1 MANIR
6 LNILP
11 ISENTFSFKVYR
23 KNRENDEPIE
33 EDGLHGHSL
42 PISDDAKIRK
52 NYYISFKPR
61 ADFNE
66 YDCSS
71 HYAISLTLN
80 YLHNALLQTLI
91 DKGVEHKAKRKFANQ
106 TIEFVVKNFK
116 EGDQLVVLTAHYYND
131 SKKFGFLTNFKFSK
145 NEGQKF
151 DKQVQIRSL
160 SLSSNGRSNKDYY
173 ADKFRIINQF
183 LSNILQSV
191 SKFGINNSE
200 FSFQSKLIDAPV
212 LLLDKKEYI
221 FNNKKFA
228 NSQFQGIRNYG
239 PLKKVEKQVVFIFI
253 FEDKFKSFAN
263 ELYLSLKGKSNP
275 GTFPGYEKMFGITF
289 TKDNVKRIQIND
301 YSNDGLKKVVT
312 QAKDIQN
319 ENPNKLVIGIY
330 IEDCSIDQIEKE
342 ASDRYY
348 FMKYNFIKNNLA
360 LQVINYRKH
369 SQSNSLK
376 WSSSNIALAMFS
388 KLGGTP
394 WLVKPSNNNCLILG
408 IGNSHSYDPETKE
421 TTKFFAYTVCLD
433 SSGEYKTLEVLSNEV
448 NENSYLSNLES
459 NLTNLLSQGNFS
471 VYQSCV
477 LHLPFK
483 IRNIEIESIKRAIAK
498 ITKMNFVVL
507 KINTKNKYFGY
518 SYHNTLV
525 PYESSFVKLSRS
537 EYLVW
542 FEGLH
547 YGKEVVSK
555 RLSSPVHIQFL
566 RFGDLSES
574 DEQRYLQD
582 VLNLSGANWRGFNAK
597 SIPISIY
604 YAKIIAKYSKEFE
617 TILDYDKNL
626 ISNSK
631 PWFL

>member
-11 ISENTFSFKVYR
+11 ILEDSFSFKVFR
-23 KNRENDEPIE
+23 KERENNEPIE
-33 EDGLHGHSL
+33 DSSLHGHSL
-42 PISDDAKIRK
+42 PIGNDVKERG
-52 NYYISFKPR
+52 NYFISLSPRDEFIEYI
-61 ADFNE
+61 
-66 YDCSS
+66 CHS
-71 HYAISLTLN
+71 HYAIGLTLK
-80 YLHNALLQTLI
+80 YLHNALIQSLI
-91 DKGVEHKAKRKFANQ
+91 NKGIDHKTKIKFTQ
-106 TIEFVVKNFK
+106 SIEFIIREFK
-116 EGDQLVVLTAHYYND
+116 EGNQLVTLTSHYYND
-131 SKKFGFLTNFKFSK
+131 SKKFGFLINFKFSK
-145 NEGQKF
+145 KEDQKF

-173 ADKFRIINQF
+173 VDKFRIINHF
-183 LSNILQSV
+183 ISSHLLSFSQ
-191 SKFGINNSE
+191 FGINNSE
-200 FSFQSKLIDAPV
+200 FGFDSKLIDAPI

-221 FNNKKFA
+221 FSNKKLA

-239 PLKKVEKQVVFIFI
+239 PLRKVEKEVIFIFI
-253 FEDKFKSFAN
+253 FEDRFKSFAN
-263 ELYLSLKGKSNP
+263 ELYLSLQGKSNP
-275 GTFPGYEKMFGITF
+275 GTFPGYEKMFGIAF
-289 TKDNVKRIQIND
+289 AKDNVKRIQISD
-301 YSNDGLKKVVT
+301 YSNDGLKTVVSE
-312 QAKDIQN
+312 AKNIQN
-319 ENPNKLVIGIY
+319 ENPDKIVVGIY

-348 FMKYNFIKNNLA
+348 FIKYNFIKNNLA

-388 KLGGTP
+388 KLGGIP

-408 IGNSHSYDPETKE
+408 IGNSHSYDSETKE

-433 SSGEYKTLEVLSNEV
+433 SSGEYKTLEVLSNEIS
-448 NENSYLSNLES
+448 EDSYLENLEQ
-459 NLTNLLSQGNFS
+459 NLTHLLRQDNFS
-471 VYQSCV
+471 TYQSCV

-483 IRNIEIESIKRAIAK
+483 IRKKEIESIKKAIGK
-498 ITKMNFVVL
+498 ITNMNFVVL

-566 RFGDLSES
+566 RFGDLTES
-574 DEQRYLQD
+574 DERRYLQD

-617 TILDYDKNL
+617 TISGYDKNL